1 MKPPLLRHVI
11 SLVFATP
18 VFGIAVWC
26 AISEPGWLNPWHHAT
41 GFFSLNLWPLVLP
54 QLVCSAG
61 IIFNGILAMRSLRIN
76 LAQDAV
82 ATNAG

>member
-1 MKPPLLRHVI
+1 MKSPIVRPVI

-26 AISEPGWLNPWHHAT
+26 AINEPGWLNPWHRPT
-41 GFFSLNLWPLVLP
+41 GFFSLNLWMFVLP

-61 IIFNGILAMRSLRIN
+61 IIVNEILVIRSSLKR
-76 LAQDAV
+76 AA
-82 ATNAG
+82 